1 MGYFQTVMTAF
12 EGRGTAGPPL
22 LLVHG
27 FPLARAMWDGQL
39 AGLSELARVVS
50 LDLSGFG
57 DTPPRTGDSDAPFR
71 MEEMADEV
79 LALADALGF
88 HRFVAGGLSMGG
100 YVVLAMH
107 RRAPDRISGM
117 LLCDT
122 RAEPDTPEARKQR
135 LIDADHVLA
144 HGTGILV
151 EKHLRLLLAPETLA
165 RRRDLAVAKEVMIR
179 RATPLGV
186 AAALRGMA
194 ERPDARPQLRTI
206 GVPTLVVVGAED
218 AIIPPATHQAMA
230 AQIPDAELAVIPGA
244 GHLSPFEASEPVN
257 VALRKLLRRVS

>member
-57 DTPPRTGDSDAPFR
+57 DTPPRSDAAPFR

-135 LIDADHVLA
+135 LIDADNVLA
-144 HGTGILV
+144 HGTGILA

-165 RRRDLAVAKEVMIR
+165 RRRDLAVATEVMIR

-194 ERPDARPQLRTI
+194 ERPDARPQLRAI
-206 GVPTLVVVGAED
+206 GVPTLVVAGAED

-230 AQIPDAELAVIPGA
+230 AEIPDAELAVIPGA
-244 GHLSPFEASEPVN
+244 GHLSPFEAPEPVN
-257 VALRKLLRRVS
+257 VAVRQLLRRVS